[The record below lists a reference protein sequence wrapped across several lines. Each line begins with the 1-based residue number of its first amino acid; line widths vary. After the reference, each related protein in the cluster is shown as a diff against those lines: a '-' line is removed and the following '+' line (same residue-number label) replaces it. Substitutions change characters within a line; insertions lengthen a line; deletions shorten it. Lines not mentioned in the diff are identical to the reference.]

1 MWSRTKATA
10 YRQITRI
17 IVAYQVAMIRRTS
30 PLAGGEPTGTIMLM
44 AVAKAQLNQARG
56 CAAECVTSHGLAHS
70 LFLPHQTFNRH
81 ADKLIDA
88 GLCTRTDR
96 SIALTDDPRIAALLA
111 GLHGDVIDLFADFV
125 RCEIALPPTIA
136 STSDQLDREIMAY
149 GLGLSLIGAEYNGQ
163 ENANWSELNITAVVM
178 EHNTRALRLG
188 YPADRSFGI
197 VVAPLEARIP
207 MPLRDIADA
216 LAMPYSTA
224 ARHVGRMIASGRLTK
239 HGEGL
244 VVSVGWNTQSDVLE
258 RAESI
263 ANYTA
268 RRMTTLQEHG
278 FDFAAPERHRRAD
291 VATAIAA

>member
-1 MWSRTKATA
+1 
-10 YRQITRI
+10 
-17 IVAYQVAMIRRTS
+17 
-30 PLAGGEPTGTIMLM
+30 
-44 AVAKAQLNQARG
+44 
-56 CAAECVTSHGLAHS
+56 
-70 LFLPHQTFNRH
+70 
-81 ADKLIDA
+81 
-88 GLCTRTDR
+88 
-96 SIALTDDPRIAALLA
+96 
-111 GLHGDVIDLFADFV
+111 
-125 RCEIALPPTIA
+125 
-136 STSDQLDREIMAY
+136 MAY

-239 HGEGL
+239 CDEGL